1 MVTPLLNDGSATDF
15 TLSEKN
21 EKQEVE
27 VLPMFGQE
35 TISPKKVDV
44 DKMEKLKFNK
54 MLLSDK

>member
-1 MVTPLLNDGSATDF
+1 MITPLLNDGSATDF

-35 TISPKKVDV
+35 TISPKVDV